1 MDEVVVICAGS
12 VTLWLLLLGFIA
24 LMRWM
29 AYRETLA
36 LADRGLVR
44 GDRLRGGDGKDTL
57 RWGIMLTAV
66 GLALCVGLYPIGLL
80 GGTRWFLGLGP
91 WMLAGLLPTF
101 FGVGLIVIYVL
112 TREEP
117 AKNGNGHLS
126 VTPPPAAAPSA
137 APAPEKE

>member
-24 LMRWM
+24 LMRWL
-29 AYRETLA
+29 AFRETLA

-80 GGTRWFLGLGP
+80 GGMRWFLGLGP

-101 FGVGLIVIYVL
+101 FGVGLILIYVL

-117 AKNGNGHLS
+117 AKNGNGHRS
-126 VTPPPAAAPSA
+126 AAPPAAAAPS
-137 APAPEKE
+137 PAEKDTL